1 MELRIG
7 QIEGLEGSEVSDGSL
22 SLDRM
27 NNTFG
32 IQRGG
37 LVNLSDIDES
47 PSLQN
52 PAYILANRGSGGLHE
67 ITYEDIKS
75 GSEVYGVYSPSMIP
89 ENDPV
94 SLVWSGSSSAP
105 DFSVTEP
112 GVYHLLA
119 GNIYTY
125 ICVPDVN
132 TPAHKITRNWTYIF
146 SKDET
151 IYAYGVI
158 YEPSQ
163 GFSAYITSRTYLGY
177 GSTYRVTKSSG
188 ATITEI
194 WKGI

>member
-1 MELRIG
+1 MELRIS

-22 SLDRM
+22 SLDRI

-47 PSLQN
+47 SSLQN
-52 PAYILANRGSGGLHE
+52 PAYILANRGSGDLHE
-67 ITYEDIKS
+67 ITYEDVKS
-75 GSEVYGVYSPSMIP
+75 GSEVYGVYSPSMVP
-89 ENDPV
+89 ETDHI
-94 SLVWSGSSSAP
+94 SLVWSGSSSNP

-119 GNIYTY
+119 GNVYMY
-125 ICVPDVN
+125 ISVPDIN
-132 TPAHKITRNWTYIF
+132 IPARKLTRNWTYIF
-146 SKDET
+146 SKDEI
-151 IYAYGVI
+151 IYAHGVT

-163 GFSAYITSRTYLGY
+163 GFSAYVASRTYVGL
-177 GSTYRVTKSSG
+177 SDTYRATESYG
-188 ATITEI
+188 ITITEI